1 MPWRNMIC
9 LFNRH
14 RPDSRSVSWNGTH
27 HVSRCRDCNRPVR
40 RSMRGYWKR
49 LDAGVPLL
57 TDKREG

>member
-1 MPWRNMIC
+1 MIC